1 MAETA
6 KIISPNKK
14 VLLPD
19 VNAGCSLAD
28 DCPADKFEAFVKAH
42 PNHTVI
48 SYVNCSAGVKA
59 LTDIVV
65 TSSNAEKI
73 VNSLPKEKKIIFAPD
88 KNLGRYVA
96 KKTGR
101 NLVLWDVSCMVHELF
116 SLEKITKLKIEY
128 PNAQLIER
136 SALKNNAH
144 NIGGAWATFE
154 VKLTRPVSKKQALLI
169 ARRLNSAKRNCC
181 HLMAIDFTSNPIK
194 YNKTI
199 RYDGTYS
206 HGVV

>member
-1 MAETA
+1 MTTRLHS
-6 KIISPNKK
+6 KTRS
-14 VLLPD
+14 LLPPNSTRLERD
-19 VNAGCSLAD
+19 VEQATARLGALDVRLKTNWHPYQCAANLLPWLAWAHGVEEWDATWPEQIQRDTVANARLIRRTKGTPYAIKLAL
-28 DCPADKFEAFVKAH
+28 A
-42 PNHTVI
+42 T
-48 SYVNCSAGVKA
+48 
-59 LTDIVV
+59 
-65 TSSNAEKI
+65 
-73 VNSLPKEKKIIFAPD
+73 
-88 KNLGRYVA
+88 LG
-96 KKTGR
+96 
-101 NLVLWDVSCMVHELF
+101 H
-116 SLEKITKLKIEY
+116 